1 MLANIEN
8 NDAFTISGEHM
19 LLGEAADTASAAA
32 DDVADAQTA
41 YNDKYNEINDATF
54 TDAVLGAG
62 EIGYRARLT
71 AEYKSEEIMLDAQDA
86 ANTAESTAITN
97 YTDQEAVVN
106 ALLVIEGCSVVT
118 NADLTSAEEGLI
130 AADLAPPAV
139 ENAE

>member
-1 MLANIEN
+1 MLTNIQTN
-8 NDAFTISGEHM
+8 SAFTISGEHM

-32 DDVADAQTA
+32 DDVTDAQSA
-41 YNDKYNEINDATF
+41 YNAKYDEINDATF

-71 AEYKSEEIMLDAQDA
+71 AEYKSEEIALDAQDA
-86 ANTAESTAITN
+86 ADTAETTAINN

-118 NADLTSAEEGLI
+118 NADLTSGEESLI
-130 AADLAPPAV
+130 AADSNPPTV